1 MVGLGNPLSSYRTR
15 VGSKQVLGAQLK
27 WGRGGLQGMV
37 TDNLGLG
44 VGVVVVVVSRHNR
57 LTSSFWRQMLE

>member
-37 TDNLGLG
+37 TANLGLG
-44 VGVVVVVVSRHNR
+44 VGVVVVSRHNR